1 VHIQLYTYILSV
13 FSLSFKME
21 LISLST
27 LWMTA
32 DSSLSGVSFGVGAS
46 FGHLST
52 ILLVVLTLN
61 CHVERMGHAQHVI
74 GQELFHRLNLLA
86 PSVLRL
92 RC

>member
-1 VHIQLYTYILSV
+1 MHIQLYTYILSV

-61 CHVERMGHAQHVI
+61 CHVERMGHAQLPNVNYQT
-74 GQELFHRLNLLA
+74 GTNGANLA
-86 PSVLRL
+86 TVA
-92 RC
+92 